1 VASGAA
7 ADGASAH
14 AHAAGHATGG
24 CPDGACRHAT
34 RPGHHGV
41 AASRRRQR
49 GSAEAIGD
57 GAEASSVCPQM
68 AAPTA
73 GRGGVARGG
82 PTGGPWRNAGQKL
95 VSAGRQAR
103 VEEAHGERLGKSRE
117 GLTVGPHAE
126 VSERE
131 EKRAADTWD
140 REGVGVHLAVAHIER
155 EPAERAHDVGQVGYN
170 LLRRK

>member
-1 VASGAA
+1 VPSN
-7 ADGASAH
+7 
-14 AHAAGHATGG
+14 
-24 CPDGACRHAT
+24 
-34 RPGHHGV
+34 
-41 AASRRRQR
+41 
-49 GSAEAIGD
+49 
-57 GAEASSVCPQM
+57 
-68 AAPTA
+68 
-73 GRGGVARGG
+73 GG
-82 PTGGPWRNAGQKL
+82 PGSGEGWGGPRWPDGGPWRDAGRKL

-170 LLRRK
+170 PLRRK